1 MIDPLGARASS
12 SVPLPHRAGQR
23 PAEVR
28 GAAASS
34 QGEGSEAMGV
44 SPEELRQR
52 LARAREVTQ
61 AVLELLRAT
70 REEAGGTLERTRL
83 ALQSAAGAALPAA
96 GGPRQQVSGMSARA
110 EEPGETRR
118 ARRKHA
124 ARLRELLGTPREP
137 LLSGRVKSLGELP
150 DSVVSALRE
159 VRHEGHALGPAQ
171 GAVRPLEA
179 QRLLA
184 PLAPLRSPAP
194 PDRR

>member
-1 MIDPLGARASS
+1 M
-12 SVPLPHRAGQR
+12 
-23 PAEVR
+23 
-28 GAAASS
+28 SS
-34 QGEGSEAMGV
+34 QGEGAEALGV

-52 LARAREVTQ
+52 LARARAVTQ

-70 REEAGGTLERTRL
+70 REEAGGTLERTRA
-83 ALQSAAGAALPAA
+83 ALQSAAGAALPATY
-96 GGPRQQVSGMSARA
+96 GPRKQASEPSARA

-137 LLSGRVKSLGELP
+137 LVKGRVASLPELP
-150 DSVVSALRE
+150 DAVVSALRE
-159 VRHEGHALGPAQ
+159 VRQEGHALGPAQ

-184 PLAPLRSPAP
+184 PLEPPRSPAP
-194 PDRR
+194 PGRR

>member
-1 MIDPLGARASS
+1 
-12 SVPLPHRAGQR
+12 
-23 PAEVR
+23 
-28 GAAASS
+28 
-34 QGEGSEAMGV
+34 MGV

-70 REEAGGTLERTRL
+70 REEAGGTLERTRV

-96 GGPRQQVSGMSARA
+96 GGPRQQVSGMSASA

-137 LLSGRVKSLGELP
+137 LLRGRVKSLGELP
-150 DSVVSALRE
+150 ESVVSALRE

-184 PLAPLRSPAP
+184 PLEPLRSPAP